1 MVWTYLAD
9 GVEKL
14 VLPASK
20 GIVGY
25 VIKHKTIKK
34 VNDTSKEPLFYKE
47 VDESTGY
54 KTKNI
59 LAIPL
64 FNSENDILGVIQ
76 LLNKEGKFSRED
88 INIAYFVAKY
98 ISPALERL
106 LSKHKSLKIK
116 SNNDYI
122 I

>member
-1 MVWTYLAD
+1 MEKKYLTYCFL
-9 GVEKL
+9 
-14 VLPASK
+14 
-20 GIVGY
+20 
-25 VIKHKTIKK
+25 TILI
-34 VNDTSKEPLFYKE
+34 TLIS
-47 VDESTGY
+47 SR
-54 KTKNI
+54 NI